1 MLDVAL
7 AKGHDRAVGLIEE
20 SILTVPE
27 LGIFPFRTITGTS
40 FDTLVRTAL
49 PTADFTA
56 ANAGIAA
63 SKSTFDRR
71 RVECFLAQSRI
82 EMAKHVVDSAE
93 EGAAWWQAVEAS
105 GAAISAMRK
114 VASQIYYG
122 TGTGGSAKGFPGL
135 KEATPV
141 SGSGGVV
148 TNATGTAPG
157 TASSAYFVSFGTQ
170 GVTLIGGRD
179 STMNLSPF
187 MEETIADAAGLS
199 MPGYT
204 AHLSAWIGLQLI
216 NTLSVSRIYNLT
228 ADSGKGLTDSLIAT
242 HLSKL
247 KDGYRPS
254 AIIVSKR
261 ELLGLQSSRTPVIHS
276 GPGDARPSGRLELF
290 APTPTHYEGIP
301 IIASDSI
308 LTTDAIGS

>member
-7 AKGHDRAVGLIEE
+7 SKGHDRAVGLIEE

-40 FDTLVRTAL
+40 FDTLVRTGL
-49 PTADFTA
+49 PTADFTS
-56 ANAGIAA
+56 ANAGIAP

-71 RVECFLAQSRI
+71 RVECYLAQARI
-82 EMAKHVVDSAE
+82 EMAKHIVDPTE
-93 EGAAWWQAVEAS
+93 EGAAWWQAVEAA
-105 GAAISAMRK
+105 GAATSAMRK

-122 TGTGGSAKGFPGL
+122 TATGGSAKGFPGL
-135 KEATPV
+135 KEATPA
-141 SGSGGVV
+141 SGAGGVV
-148 TNATGTAPG
+148 TNAAGTTGS

-179 STMNLSPF
+179 STMTLSPF
-187 MEETIADAAGLS
+187 IEETITDASGLPL
-199 MPGYT
+199 PGYT
-204 AHLSAWIGLQLI
+204 AHMSAWIGLQLV

-228 ADSGKGLTDSLIAT
+228 TDSGKGLTDSLIAT

-254 AIIVSKR
+254 VILVSKR
-261 ELLGLQSSRTPVIHS
+261 SLLQLQSTRTPVIHS

-290 APTPTHYEGIP
+290 APTPTHFDGIP
-301 IIASDSI
+301 IIATDSI
-308 LTTDAIGS
+308 LDTDAIGS

>member
-7 AKGHDRAVGLIEE
+7 SKGHDRAVGLIEE

-27 LGIFPFRTITGTS
+27 LGVFPFRTINGTS
-40 FDTLVRTAL
+40 FDTLVRTGL
-49 PTADFTA
+49 PTAIFTA
-56 ANAGIAA
+56 ANAGVAA

-71 RVECFLAQSRI
+71 RVECYLAQSRI
-82 EMAKHVVDSAE
+82 EMAKNVVDPTE

-114 VASQIYYG
+114 VATQIYYG
-122 TGTGGSAKGFPGL
+122 TSTGGDAKGFPGL

-141 SGSGGVV
+141 SGAGGAV
-148 TNATGTAPG
+148 TDATGSG
-157 TASSAYFVSFGTQ
+157 SNASSAYFVTFGAQ
-170 GVTLIGGRD
+170 GVTLVGGRNT
-179 STMNLSPF
+179 TMELSPF
-187 MEETIADAAGLS
+187 MEETIEDTAGNP

-204 AHLSAWIGLQLI
+204 AHLTAWVGLQLV

-228 ADSGKGLTDSLIAT
+228 AQTGKGLTDALIAT

-254 AIIVSKR
+254 VILCSKR
-261 ELLGLQSSRTPVIHS
+261 SLLQLQASRTPIINS
-276 GPGDARPSGRLELF
+276 GPGDAAPSGRLGLF
-290 APTPTHYEGIP
+290 APTPTHYESIP
-301 IIASDSI
+301 IVATDSI
-308 LTTDAIGS
+308 LDTDAIGS

>member
-1 MLDVAL
+1 MN
-7 AKGHDRAVGLIEE
+7 R
-20 SILTVPE
+20 
-27 LGIFPFRTITGTS
+27 
-40 FDTLVRTAL
+40 
-49 PTADFTA
+49 
-56 ANAGIAA
+56 IAR
-63 SKSTFDRR
+63 TFDRR

-114 VASQIYYG
+114 VATQIYYG
-122 TGTGGSAKGFPGL
+122 TASSAKGFPGL

-141 SGSGGVV
+141 AGTGGAV

-254 AIIVSKR
+254 VILVSKR
-261 ELLGLQSSRTPVIHS
+261 SLLQLQTSRTPVIHS

-301 IIASDSI
+301 IIATDSI
-308 LTTDAIGS
+308 LDTDVIGS

>member
-1 MLDVAL
+1 VAL

-20 SILTVPE
+20 SVLTVPE

-40 FDTLVRTAL
+40 FDTLVRTSL
-49 PTADFTA
+49 PTASFTA
-56 ANAGIAA
+56 ANAGVAA

-122 TGTGGSAKGFPGL
+122 TATDSKGFPGL

-141 SGSGGVV
+141 AGTGGVV
-148 TNATGTAPG
+148 TNATGTTG
-157 TASSAYFVSFGTQ
+157 STASSAYFVSFGTQ
-170 GVTLIGGRD
+170 GVTLVGGRD

-187 MEETIADAAGLS
+187 IEETITDAAGLS

-204 AHLSAWIGLQLI
+204 AHLSAWVGLQLV

-228 ADSGKGLTDSLIAT
+228 ADSGKGLTDALIAT

-254 AIIVSKR
+254 VILVSKR
-261 ELLGLQSSRTPVIHS
+261 SLLQLQAARTPVIHS
-276 GPGDARPSGRLELF
+276 GPGDAAPSGRLGLF

-301 IIASDSI
+301 IIATDSI
-308 LTTDAIGS
+308 LDTDAIGS